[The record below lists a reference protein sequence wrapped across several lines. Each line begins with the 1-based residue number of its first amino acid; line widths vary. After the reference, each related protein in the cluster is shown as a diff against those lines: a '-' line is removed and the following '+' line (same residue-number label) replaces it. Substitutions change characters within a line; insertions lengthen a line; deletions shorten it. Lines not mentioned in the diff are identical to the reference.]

1 MTWRKPPRRFL
12 VCVDDTGLMQVIN
25 DLAREDELLVLL
37 LTNKEELVG
46 NAKIK
51 GLICNNHETV
61 DFKILK

>member
-1 MTWRKPPRRFL
+1 MAWRKQPRRIL
-12 VCVDDTGLMQVIN
+12 ECVANTGLMQVIN
-25 DLAREDELLVLL
+25 NPAREDDLLVLL